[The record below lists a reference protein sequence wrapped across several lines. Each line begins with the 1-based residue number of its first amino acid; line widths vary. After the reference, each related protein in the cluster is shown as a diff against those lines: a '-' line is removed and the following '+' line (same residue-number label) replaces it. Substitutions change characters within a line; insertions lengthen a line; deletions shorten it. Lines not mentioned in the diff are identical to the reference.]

1 MNVRFIRGLYAESNN
16 EISFVKNKALNM
28 KRCEKKK
35 ILLFIPYSEFFIL
48 NNISQRNDNFYI
60 PNVNVNGSKSISQL
74 SLDPSR

>member
-1 MNVRFIRGLYAESNN
+1 
-16 EISFVKNKALNM
+16 M

-48 NNISQRNDNFYI
+48 NNISQRNDNSYI